1 MKNIAIGQD
10 ETVQLAGRM
19 QDAFMSMEATIPEV
33 VIEGRLVQMSLNQV
47 RTLHFISREPGI
59 HQKEIAKSLAITQ
72 ASVSVFIRKMIS
84 LGLIEKR
91 PDKRDGRAHGLFLSE
106 LGISIYAEIRRQ
118 QIAVMRDFMRS
129 IPIDT
134 QRIVVESIE
143 NALVNS
149 RDGS

>member
-1 MKNIAIGQD
+1 
-10 ETVQLAGRM
+10 M

-33 VIEGRLVQMSLNQV
+33 LIEGRLVQMSLNQV
-47 RTLHFISREPGI
+47 RTLHFISMEPGI
-59 HQKEIAKSLAITQ
+59 HQKDIARSLVITQ

-91 PDKRDGRAHGLFLSE
+91 TDKRDGRAHGLFLSE
-106 LGISIYAEIRRQ
+106 LGKGIYAEIRRQ
-118 QIAVMRDFMRS
+118 QIAVMRDFMS
-129 IPIDT
+129 PIPIET

-149 RDGS
+149 RDRS